1 MLRASLAVAVIAVS
15 APYLGPVSRAFGF
28 VPLSPL
34 LMVSM
39 LCVVCAYV
47 AVTEA
52 AKAWFF
58 RDARRRA
65 ALSPQAPGL
74 KPLIPAT
81 KQLKA
86 PT

>member
-1 MLRASLAVAVIAVS
+1 
-15 APYLGPVSRAFGF
+15 
-28 VPLSPL
+28 
-34 LMVSM
+34 MVSM